1 MEYKKIKGTL
11 TDSFHSG
18 SNSLYELNEYI
29 TSERFGETTDP
40 FKYVVISDAVTHV
53 ERVVFA
59 ARLVAGMTEEDV
71 HNDVPGT
78 LEIDYDH
85 VEGVQTMMIKGGDF
99 STIEPPENYL
109 QRLVEDNKQ
118 E

>member
-11 TDSFHSG
+11 TDSFRSG

-40 FKYVVISDAVTHV
+40 FKYVVISDANTHI
-53 ERVVFA
+53 ERVVFP
-59 ARLVAGMTEEDV
+59 ARLVDGMTEEDV
-71 HNDVPGT
+71 RNDVPGT
-78 LEIDYDH
+78 LKVDYGS
-85 VEGVQTMMIKGGDF
+85 VEGVTTMMINGGDF

-118 E
+118 K